1 MPQPS
6 YPVPCDA
13 IRVFIGFK
21 RPELDRSQFF
31 KGVGQTFMPGT
42 PYMLQPLG
50 LAAYLPAVLGDP
62 APGMPDEFALIC
74 YPSAAVWDEN
84 MHNTLRGRVYNQT
97 HGGVYAAT
105 SGAAFPVMLSGMAT
119 GAKGPFYMFDTAVD
133 WQSGTTQVAVVARDP
148 AQADGTA
155 FRAALQS
162 ALAGAASALHAK
174 GIDQIIVT
182 TAEDFAICW
191 FHAEH
196 ATPIDL
202 SFLSGVATA
211 TALIENRRVICRSEP
226 PPVTLDGDCA
236 FNFIF
241 VRDDGY
247 FLT

>member
-21 RPELDRSQFF
+21 RPELDRAQFF

-50 LAAYLPAVLGDP
+50 LAAYLPGVLGDP
-62 APGMPDEFALIC
+62 APGLPDEFALIC

-97 HGGVYAAT
+97 HGGVYAPT
-105 SGAAFPVMLSGMAT
+105 SGAAFPVILSSIAP
-119 GAKGPFYMFDTAVD
+119 GAKGPFHLFDTAVD
-133 WQSGTTQVAVVARDP
+133 WQSGVTRVAVVARDP

-155 FRAALQS
+155 FRTALQGLFSRQAAAL
-162 ALAGAASALHAK
+162 LADGF
-174 GIDQIIVT
+174 DQIIVT
-182 TAEDFAICW
+182 ATDDFAICW
-191 FHAEH
+191 FHA
-196 ATPIDL
+196 AQPVTLDL
-202 SFLSGVATA
+202 AFLAGVATV
-211 TALIENRRVICRSEP
+211 TASIENRRVICRSEP
-226 PPVTLDGDCA
+226 PPVTLEGDCA

-247 FLT
+247 FLS